1 MMGQRSNRKRRAKR
15 QLAEAREVKRMK
27 STNEDEEVLDSS
39 MMLRDD
45 MEYNSEEDQEYDPD
59 TEEFNEETAV
69 DCYSNEW
76 IESLGRDDV
85 MSLTILL
92 HKLLVHRLQ
101 MGVTESSK
109 TSKLF

>member
-1 MMGQRSNRKRRAKR
+1 
-15 QLAEAREVKRMK
+15 
-27 STNEDEEVLDSS
+27 

-59 TEEFNEETAV
+59 TEEFNEEAAV

-76 IESLGRDDV
+76 IESLDRDDV
-85 MSLTILL
+85 MCLTIL

-101 MGVTESSK
+101 MVVSESSK
-109 TSKLF
+109 IISELINYSDRTIIMRVVINFCV